1 MASRRFRS
9 PRFGAAVALTLTG
22 VMVLASACDKV
33 PLLAPSGSVI
43 TLFPVTSTVPLN
55 SEVEIVA
62 TVIEQGT
69 ATTPPPTNGNGN
81 GNGTTTPPTGTT
93 STPTPGAGTPVH
105 NGTLVTF
112 TTTLGRIEPAEART
126 SNGQVRVRFISG
138 NQSGTAIIT
147 AFSGGASGRLENL
160 RVGTAAVERVIVT
173 ANPQTLGASGGST
186 EITARVEDESGL
198 PVAGVPVTFATSS
211 GQITPNPAT
220 TNEDGVARATL
231 TTTREANVTA
241 TVAGQTSEQLT
252 VGLNPRTGISIT
264 GPTTTV
270 AAGQPV
276 SFTVNVNAEAN
287 ITDVEVDFGDGSSDS
302 LGALGGSTTVSHVY
316 QEAGTYR
323 VTARASD
330 AAGFSEQVSTS
341 VTVLPAQPP
350 TVTLTATN
358 STPTVGELV
367 QITASVSG
375 ATSSII
381 RYEWT
386 FGPGADRPSQSTSSN
401 RVSVTWSTPGTKIVT
416 VRVIQA
422 AGPDGDNSIPIT
434 VRP

>member
-1 MASRRFRS
+1 MASRRIRS
-9 PRFGAAVALTLTG
+9 GAIPLVFALSCLIA
-22 VMVLASACDKV
+22 LASACDRV

-43 TLFPVTSTVPLN
+43 TLFPVSSTVPLN
-55 SEVEIVA
+55 SQVEIVA

-69 ATTPPPTNGNGN
+69 AAPPPSDGD
-81 GNGTTTPPTGTT
+81 GNGTG
-93 STPTPGAGTPVH
+93 STPTPGSGTPVQ

-112 TTTLGRIEPAEART
+112 TTTIGRIEPAEART
-126 SNGQVRVRFISG
+126 TNGQVRVRFISG
-138 NQSGTAIIT
+138 NQSGIATIT

-160 RVGTAAVERVIVT
+160 RVGTAAVERVLLT
-173 ANPQTLGASGGST
+173 ANPQTLGAAGGTT
-186 EITARVEDESGL
+186 EISARAEDEGGL
-198 PVAGVPVTFATSS
+198 PVVGVQVTFATSA
-211 GQITPNPAT
+211 GQISPNPST
-220 TNEDGVARATL
+220 TDENGIARATL

-252 VGLNPRTGISIT
+252 VALNPRTGVSIT

-276 SFTVNVNAEAN
+276 TFTVNVNAEAN
-287 ITDVEVDFGDGSSDS
+287 IREVFVDFGDGSGQS
-302 LGALGGSTTVSHVY
+302 LGALSGSTTIQHVY
-316 QEAGTYR
+316 QDSGTFPVR
-323 VTARASD
+323 ATAEDAS
-330 AAGFSEQVSTS
+330 GFTESVGTS

-350 TVTLTATN
+350 TVTLTASN

-386 FGPGADRPSQSTSSN
+386 FGPGADRPSQTTSSN
-401 RVSVTWSTPGTKIVT
+401 RVSVTWSTAGTKIVT
-416 VRVIQA
+416 VRVVQA
-422 AGPDGDNSIPIT
+422 SGPDGDNSIPIT